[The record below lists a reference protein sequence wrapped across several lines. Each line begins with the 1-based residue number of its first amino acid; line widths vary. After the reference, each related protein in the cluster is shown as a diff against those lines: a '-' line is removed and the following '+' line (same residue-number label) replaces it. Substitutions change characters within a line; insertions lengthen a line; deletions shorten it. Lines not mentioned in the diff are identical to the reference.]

1 VTLHLRKL
9 YVTLEDR
16 RKVEATERVRKR
28 TRASCEDRIIGNRGF
43 GRAHAHLVEHP
54 RPHLVEHP
62 HAHLVEHPRA
72 HERPDARLALAAPPG
87 FPVSLSIYLVPYF
100 TSFRLKESPGPL
112 LLCNQFHGCFHT
124 SVHTAERLNTKCHD
138 YPKVSIPV
146 AVKQYQIHGEMRC
159 LRSFG
164 YCALIFVMWIT
175 A

>member
-43 GRAHAHLVEHP
+43 GRA
-54 RPHLVEHP
+54 

-159 LRSFG
+159 LGSFG